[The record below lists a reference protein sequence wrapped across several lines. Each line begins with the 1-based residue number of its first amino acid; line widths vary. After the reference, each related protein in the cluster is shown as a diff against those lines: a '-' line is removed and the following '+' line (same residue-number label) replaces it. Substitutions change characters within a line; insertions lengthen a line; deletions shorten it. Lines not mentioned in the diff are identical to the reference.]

1 MSQME
6 KGTFAS
12 STGQELDKRVWMPEG
27 APKAIVQMVH
37 GMAEHIDRY
46 DAPARALCDAGYLVV
61 GHTHLGHGPKAAIQG
76 HFADEDGWNRLLE
89 DMHRLRTET
98 EKAYPGVPY
107 FILGHSMGS
116 FLTRCYLTEHGEGL
130 RGAVLSGTGWFG
142 AGQVKAGIALTNI
155 LCALGQAQ
163 KPAPLVD
170 KLAFSSSNKPF
181 RPNRTNFDWL
191 CRDNAEVDK
200 YIADPYCG
208 FLFTASGYREL
219 FRGLDRLRN
228 MDTLKKMPKELP
240 VYFFGGDSDPVGSL
254 GSGIPKV
261 ADQFRAAGLRDV
273 TVKLYPGGRHEMFN
287 EINRTEVYQDL
298 IAWLDQHV

>member
-1 MSQME
+1 M
-6 KGTFAS
+6 
-12 STGQELDKRVWMPEG
+12 
-27 APKAIVQMVH
+27 
-37 GMAEHIDRY
+37 
-46 DAPARALCDAGYLVV
+46 
-61 GHTHLGHGPKAAIQG
+61 
-76 HFADEDGWNRLLE
+76 
-89 DMHRLRTET
+89 
-98 EKAYPGVPY
+98 
-107 FILGHSMGS
+107 
-116 FLTRCYLTEHGEGL
+116 
-130 RGAVLSGTGWFG
+130 
-142 AGQVKAGIALTNI
+142 
-155 LCALGQAQ
+155 
-163 KPAPLVD
+163 
-170 KLAFSSSNKPF
+170 
-181 RPNRTNFDWL
+181 
-191 CRDNAEVDK
+191 DK

-240 VYFFGGDSDPVGSL
+240 SISSAATATVGSL

>member
-1 MSQME
+1 M
-6 KGTFAS
+6 
-12 STGQELDKRVWMPEG
+12 
-27 APKAIVQMVH
+27 
-37 GMAEHIDRY
+37 
-46 DAPARALCDAGYLVV
+46 
-61 GHTHLGHGPKAAIQG
+61 
-76 HFADEDGWNRLLE
+76 
-89 DMHRLRTET
+89 
-98 EKAYPGVPY
+98 
-107 FILGHSMGS
+107 
-116 FLTRCYLTEHGEGL
+116 
-130 RGAVLSGTGWFG
+130 LSGTGWFG
-142 AGQVKAGIALTNI
+142 AGQVKSGIALTNI

-287 EINRTEVYQDL
+287 EINREEVYQDL